1 MDRRGGAIDTLK
13 RVALMALTAVTVA
26 ALGASAAA
34 AGPLK
39 NLQRGMILDIPGTDA
54 VLYEVTENMYLVDGA
69 GKSVAPEQ
77 ALYRKADAALA
88 GWARVGTPLC
98 PVEAMVTSPTR
109 NTCAVTAEGLD
120 YISLMTGQGTVEGT
134 FAVVVQD
141 DNVTDGPEFVVMNG
155 TFSGQ
160 MDLSMRPLGKVS
172 GTFVSNLTGAAV
184 PFCGT
189 FRLPFS
195 LTLWGKRDIPRQS
208 QAAYYMANDGKS
220 VLPVIGA
227 EKSLGMPTVRL
238 ELTFGSL
245 CR

>member
-1 MDRRGGAIDTLK
+1 MHRRGGVIAIFK
-13 RVALMALTAVTVA
+13 RAALMALTAVMGVVF
-26 ALGASAAA
+26 GSSAAV

-39 NLQRGMILDIPGTDA
+39 NLERGIIVDIGGADA
-54 VLYEVTENMYLVDGA
+54 VLYEVTENMYLVDREGRPV
-69 GKSVAPEQ
+69 GPEQ
-77 ALYRKADAALA
+77 AVARKAEAALA

-98 PVEAMVTSPTR
+98 PYEQMALSLVRPA
-109 NTCAVTAEGLD
+109 CAVTAEGLD
-120 YISLMTGQGTVEGT
+120 NISLLTGQGSVDGT

-141 DNVTDGPEFVVMNG
+141 DNLTDGPEYVVMNG

-160 MDLSMRPLGKVS
+160 MDLSTRPLGKVS
-172 GTFVSNLTGAAV
+172 GKFVSNLTGEAV

-189 FRLPFS
+189 FRLPFA
-195 LTLWGKRDIPRQS
+195 LNLWGKRENPRRGQV
-208 QAAYYMANDGKS
+208 AYYMANDGKS
-220 VLPVIGA
+220 VFPVLGG

>member
-1 MDRRGGAIDTLK
+1 MDRRGGAIEIFK
-13 RVALMALTAVTVA
+13 RAALMALTAVTFA
-26 ALGASAAA
+26 AMGTSAAV

-39 NLQRGMILDIPGTDA
+39 NLQRGVVVDIGGADA
-54 VLYEVTENMYLVDGA
+54 VLYEVTENMYLVDGN
-69 GKSVAPEQ
+69 GNPVGPEQ
-77 ALYRKADAALA
+77 AVARKADAALA
-88 GWARVGTPLC
+88 GWARAGTPLC
-98 PVEAMVTSPTR
+98 PYEQMVTNTSR
-109 NTCAVTAEGLD
+109 NTCSVNAEGLD
-120 YISLMTGQGTVEGT
+120 YISLLTGQGSVEGT

-141 DNVTDGPEFVVMNG
+141 DNLADGPEYVVMNG

-172 GTFVSNLTGAAV
+172 GKFVSNLTGEAV

-195 LTLWGKRDIPRQS
+195 LNYWGRRENPRQG
-208 QAAYYMANDGKS
+208 QAAFYMANDGRT
-220 VLPVIGA
+220 VLPVVGG

>member
-1 MDRRGGAIDTLK
+1 MDRRGGVIEILRRA
-13 RVALMALTAVTVA
+13 ALMALTVVSFATFGTQAAV
-26 ALGASAAA
+26 

-39 NLQRGMILDIPGTDA
+39 NLQRGVVVDVPGTDA
-54 VLYEVTENMYLVDGA
+54 VLYEVTENMYLVDGD

-77 ALYRKADAALA
+77 AVARKAEATLA

-98 PVEAMVTSPTR
+98 PYEQMVTNLIR

-120 YISLMTGQGTVEGT
+120 YISLVTGQGSVDGT

-141 DNVTDGPEFVVMNG
+141 DNLADGPEYVVMNG

-172 GTFVSNLTGAAV
+172 GKFVSNLTGQAV

-189 FRLPFS
+189 FRLPFA
-195 LTLWGKRDIPRQS
+195 LNLWGKRDNPRS
-208 QAAYYMANDGKS
+208 GQAAYYLANDGRS
-220 VLPVIGA
+220 VLPVVGG

>member
-1 MDRRGGAIDTLK
+1 MDRRGGVIEIFK
-13 RVALMALTAVTVA
+13 RAALMALTAVTFA
-26 ALGASAAA
+26 AFGSSAAV

-39 NLQRGMILDIPGTDA
+39 NLERGIIVDIAGVDA

-69 GKSVAPEQ
+69 GKPVGPEQ
-77 ALYRKADAALA
+77 AVARKAEASLA
-88 GWARVGTPLC
+88 GWARIGTPLC
-98 PVEAMVTSPTR
+98 PYEQMVTNLGR
-109 NTCAVTAEGLD
+109 GTCAVTAEGLD
-120 YISLMTGQGTVEGT
+120 YISLLTGQGTVDGT

-141 DNVTDGPEFVVMNG
+141 DNLADGPEYVVMNG

-160 MDLSMRPLGKVS
+160 MDLSIRPLGKVS
-172 GTFVSNLTGAAV
+172 GKFVSNLTGEAV

-195 LTLWGKRDIPRQS
+195 LNLWGKRENPRRGQP
-208 QAAYYMANDGKS
+208 AYYMANDGRS
-220 VLPVIGA
+220 VFPAVGG

>member
-1 MDRRGGAIDTLK
+1 MDRRGGAIEIFK
-13 RVALMALTAVTVA
+13 RAALMALTAVTFA
-26 ALGASAAA
+26 AIGTSAAV

-39 NLQRGMILDIPGTDA
+39 NLQRGVVVDVGGADA

-77 ALYRKADAALA
+77 AVARKADAALA

-98 PVEAMVTSPTR
+98 PYEQMVTNTRR

-120 YISLMTGQGTVEGT
+120 YISLVTGQGSVEGT

-141 DNVTDGPEFVVMNG
+141 DNLADGPEYVVMNG

-172 GTFVSNLTGAAV
+172 GKFVSNLTGEAV

-195 LTLWGKRDIPRQS
+195 LNLWGKRETPRQG
-208 QAAYYMANDGKS
+208 QPAYYMANDGRS
-220 VLPVIGA
+220 VLPVVGG